1 MNPEDID
8 TDHQIAL
15 YELFRDGDRP
25 GDIREKIRKQ
35 HAHDPAGIIVLER
48 MVDDVFEMWIK
59 KPKKW
64 R

>member
-8 TDHQIAL
+8 TDTQITL

-25 GDIREKIRKQ
+25 GDVREWLQKQYPNDPNEVNIRS
-35 HAHDPAGIIVLER
+35 R
-48 MVDDVFEMWIK
+48 MVDDVFEMFIK
-59 KPKKW
+59 HPKKW